1 MGIGDIG
8 WSEFIF
14 LFLLALILLGP
25 RRLPEIA
32 NALGRSLREF
42 RRALNEVQD
51 ELRRESG
58 IDALRDVPWNRKF
71 DSAFSPKSSPST
83 PAGGEPP
90 APSSEAEPPSDP
102 PGGDTPDSE
111 PEPPERS

>member
-58 IDALRDVPWNRKF
+58 IDSLRDVPWNRKF
-71 DSAFSPKSSPST
+71 DSAFEPKPSPAA
-83 PAGGEPP
+83 PAGEQPAASPEPEAPPDPP
-90 APSSEAEPPSDP
+90 AGEAPDP
-102 PGGDTPDSE
+102 E
-111 PEPPERS
+111 PEPPDRS

>member
-8 WSEFIF
+8 WSELIV
-14 LFLLALILLGP
+14 LLALALILLGP

-51 ELRRESG
+51 ELRRETQVSPM
-58 IDALRDVPWNRKF
+58 PWNKKF
-71 DSAFSPKSSPST
+71 
-83 PAGGEPP
+83 EPFFD
-90 APSSEAEPPSDP
+90 PPSKP
-102 PGGDTPDSE
+102 PE
-111 PEPPERS
+111 PEPPQPEASQPKPSEREPSPPTASEPSAES